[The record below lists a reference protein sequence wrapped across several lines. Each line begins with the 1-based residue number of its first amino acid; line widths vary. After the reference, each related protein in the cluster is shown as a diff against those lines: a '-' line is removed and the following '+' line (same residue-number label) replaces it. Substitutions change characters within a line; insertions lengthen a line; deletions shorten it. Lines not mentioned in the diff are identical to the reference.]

1 MYGQGYPPGYPGM
14 HPQAHMGMMRP
25 GMPMHP
31 MQQMAMQ
38 AHQQQQ
44 AMHAQS
50 MQAHHSQS
58 QQQQQHP
65 HGNNNPQATNP
76 NQAQQNTQAQHPP
89 NSQTPPV
96 QSQNGQQMNNISSN
110 NPSSN
115 PPAQSPRNILANTSP
130 MHHSQMNNQSLQNQT
145 QISKTGN
152 TTSTTQDF
160 TPLAELHKKNNDNML
175 HKSYYDPGY
184 PGELNE
190 WSVLDYFC
198 QPPNP
203 FFDKSSNN
211 AIIQQQHIH
220 MAKLRDMKGIEY
232 QVLHAQPPIMFIV
245 QKCERFSPDKLKPLA
260 NYYVIDR
267 KVYQAPDLASV
278 LTSRLTSTLSHLKS
292 AYGKVLDKSKYH
304 PSIGYWWKHD
314 ELAETK
320 QYERDQDTQKNAN
333 AFERYTTGSLL
344 NKLQQGIAAKRDKR
358 PESSSLANQTQ
369 TNVNNS
375 EQNNPP
381 TKRRKIDKVTTVV
394 PDK

>member
-1 MYGQGYPPGYPGM
+1 
-14 HPQAHMGMMRP
+14 
-25 GMPMHP
+25 
-31 MQQMAMQ
+31 
-38 AHQQQQ
+38 
-44 AMHAQS
+44 
-50 MQAHHSQS
+50 
-58 QQQQQHP
+58 
-65 HGNNNPQATNP
+65 
-76 NQAQQNTQAQHPP
+76 
-89 NSQTPPV
+89 
-96 QSQNGQQMNNISSN
+96 
-110 NPSSN
+110 
-115 PPAQSPRNILANTSP
+115 
-130 MHHSQMNNQSLQNQT
+130 MHHSPMNNQSSQNHT

-152 TTSTTQDF
+152 SLSTMQDI
-160 TPLAELHKKNNDNML
+160 TPLTELHKKNNDNML

-245 QKCERFSPDKLKPLA
+245 QKCERFSPEKLKPLA

-278 LTSRLTSTLSHLKS
+278 LTSRLTSTLSHLKT

-344 NKLQQGIAAKRDKR
+344 NKLQQGIAAKKDKR
-358 PESSSLANQTQ
+358 PESSHSNQNQ

-375 EQNNPP
+375 EQNPP
-381 TKRRKIDKVTTVV
+381 TKRRKIDKVPVV
-394 PDK
+394 STAPDK

>member
-1 MYGQGYPPGYPGM
+1 MN
-14 HPQAHMGMMRP
+14 
-25 GMPMHP
+25 
-31 MQQMAMQ
+31 
-38 AHQQQQ
+38 
-44 AMHAQS
+44 
-50 MQAHHSQS
+50 SQS
-58 QQQQQHP
+58 
-65 HGNNNPQATNP
+65 
-76 NQAQQNTQAQHPP
+76 
-89 NSQTPPV
+89 S
-96 QSQNGQQMNNISSN
+96 
-110 NPSSN
+110 
-115 PPAQSPRNILANTSP
+115 
-130 MHHSQMNNQSLQNQT
+130 QNQT

-152 TTSTTQDF
+152 TTSTTQAS
-160 TPLAELHKKNNDNML
+160 LAELHKKNNDNML

-211 AIIQQQHIH
+211 AIIQQQQIH

-267 KVYQAPDLASV
+267 KVYQAPDLVSV

-314 ELAETK
+314 ELAKTK

-344 NKLQQGIAAKRDKR
+344 NKLQHGIATKRDKR

-369 TNVNNS
+369 TNVNTS

-381 TKRRKIDKVTTVV
+381 TKRRKIDKVATVV
-394 PDK
+394 SSAPDK